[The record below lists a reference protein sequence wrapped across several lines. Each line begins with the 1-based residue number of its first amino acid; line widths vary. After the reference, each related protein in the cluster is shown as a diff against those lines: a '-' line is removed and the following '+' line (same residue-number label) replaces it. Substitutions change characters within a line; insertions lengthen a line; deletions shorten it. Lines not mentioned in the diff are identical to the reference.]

1 MKDFHDQILG
11 HVPGTKCSDLLAAQ
25 LAAAL
30 EEQNP
35 KKKGGKKSKKKQKK
49 LVKQL
54 RQQLTETKHECRKLK
69 KRIRRKKG
77 GKKRKKK
84 QQALE
89 EELELLKLFL
99 NFSMYQG
106 QLPAVT
112 PQQNAWWQ
120 DMLRDSAPKLVELMI
135 ALKSGKPLK
144 VQQLPALPPPRDRK

>member
-1 MKDFHDQILG
+1 MKDFQDR
-11 HVPGTKCSDLLAAQ
+11 VFSYDPGSNCSDLLATQ
-25 LAAAL
+25 MAAAL
-30 EEQNP
+30 EEQGH

-69 KRIRRKKG
+69 KKIRRKKG
-77 GKKRKKK
+77 GKKTKKK
-84 QQALE
+84 LRALE
-89 EELELLKLFL
+89 EEYELLKLFL
-99 NFSMYQG
+99 NYQG

-120 DMLRDSAPKLVELMI
+120 DMLIDSAPKLLELLT

-144 VQQLPALPPPRDRK
+144 NQQLPALPPPRDRK